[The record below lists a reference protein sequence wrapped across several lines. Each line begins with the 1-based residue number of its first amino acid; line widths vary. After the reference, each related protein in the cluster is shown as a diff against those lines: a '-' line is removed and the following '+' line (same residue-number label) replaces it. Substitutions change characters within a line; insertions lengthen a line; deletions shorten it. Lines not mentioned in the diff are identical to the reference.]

1 MADTIGSL
9 VDKLATV
16 NNKMFFNQEF
26 LYEIRR
32 MSIEDFRSK
41 YSDPFELSDL
51 YDKLKKVVD
60 LNLQRQSLILEHDK
74 LLVEM
79 ILELSHSTSKD
90 GVSKYVVDQHK
101 TLETGE

>member
-1 MADTIGSL
+1 MTDTIGSI

-32 MSIEDFRSK
+32 MAFHEFSAK
-41 YSDPFELSDL
+41 YVNNPEGLKDL
-51 YDKLKKVVD
+51 YEKLCKVVD

-74 LLVEM
+74 MLVQLVLDLIENKNNADTY
-79 ILELSHSTSKD
+79 I
-90 GVSKYVVDQHK
+90 VDQHK
-101 TLETGE
+101 TLKT

>member
-1 MADTIGSL
+1 MDTIGSL

-32 MSIEDFRSK
+32 MSYDEFIRK
-41 YSDPFELSDL
+41 YKTEESCRDL
-51 YDKLKKVVD
+51 FDKLKKVVD

-74 LLVEM
+74 LLVDM
-79 ILELSHSTSKD
+79 IVDLINNPDNKD
-90 GVSKYVVDQHK
+90 KYIIDQHK
-101 TLETGE
+101 TLSTK